1 MRRFV
6 KIIKPFE
13 GMKVLD
19 LGVQPDIWDFVE
31 TPLNI
36 TCQNLPGIAMV
47 DYETQHKIKYIEGD
61 AYDMPYFQPGD
72 FDLVFSNSVIEH
84 VGSIK
89 KAITIC

>member
-1 MRRFV
+1 MHFRKSRMRRFV

-47 DYETQHKIKYIEGD
+47 DYETQHNIKLNILKVTH
-61 AYDMPYFQPGD
+61 AICHT
-72 FDLVFSNSVIEH
+72 SNPEI
-84 VGSIK
+84 SI
-89 KAITIC
+89 